1 MKLIV
6 LSLSMILAVSS
17 FASACPLG
25 EKEAT
30 LNVHRVMRNFG
41 RYMGPAE
48 DVAFKATDPYGVEKV
63 QDQEITDAA
72 AKLDIAISCADAVLA
87 NPTGEL
93 LPDKSVFLEG
103 KEKAD
108 YIDSYL
114 YFMEEFKTG
123 LGEFRDLL
131 LATVAQKV
139 EARDYAAL
147 KRKGDELNDLI
158 NHAHKRL

>member
-1 MKLIV
+1 MKLLAFT
-6 LSLSMILAVSS
+6 LSLILASS
-17 FASACPLG
+17 FASAACPLG
-25 EKEAT
+25 ENETT
-30 LNVHRVMRNFG
+30 LTVHRVMRNFG
-41 RYMGPAE
+41 RYTSPAE
-48 DVAFKATDPYGVEKV
+48 DIAFKTTNPYSNEKV
-63 QDQEITDAA
+63 EDAEYTAA
-72 AKLDIAISCADAVLA
+72 AASLDIAISCADAVLA

-108 YIDSYL
+108 YIDSYI

-131 LATVAQKV
+131 LATLAQKP
-139 EARDYAAL
+139 EARDYPAL